1 MSLAVLSP
9 TSFNMQNWR
18 FVIIKDPE
26 IRKKVRSAAW
36 DQAQVTDSSLFLV
49 ICADLKSWKKNPEQY
64 WKNAP
69 KEAQDFLV
77 PAMGP
82 FYEGKDQLQRDEAMR
97 SCGIADQT
105 IMLAAKSMGF
115 DSNPMIG
122 FDPQKIA
129 EIINLPDDHIIS
141 MLMAIGKQLS
151 INPDISVYPN
161 IENKN
166 YDNSEQQSKIKNG
179 YTQFSPICTSKETTS
194 YDYSIKT
201 DNKDLGFDVYF
212 VSSSIQRENF
222 GNPEFNSYTESGCYG

>member
-1 MSLAVLSP
+1 MDTFDAITERRSVKHYDPNHKFSNDEIEQLMSLAVLSP
-9 TSFNMQNWR
+9 TSFNMHNWR

-26 IRKKVRSAAW
+26 IRKKIRFAAW

-97 SCGIADQT
+97 SCGIAAQT
-105 IMLAAKSMGF
+105 IMLAAKSMGY

-129 EIINLPDDHIIS
+129 EIINLPNDHLIS
-141 MLMAIGKQLS
+141 MLMAIGKQTKPAMPRGGQLPLS
-151 INPDISVYPN
+151 DIVFT
-161 IENKN
+161 
-166 YDNSEQQSKIKNG
+166 DR
-179 YTQFSPICTSKETTS
+179 FSS
-194 YDYSIKT
+194 
-201 DNKDLGFDVYF
+201 
-212 VSSSIQRENF
+212 
-222 GNPEFNSYTESGCYG
+222 

>member
-1 MSLAVLSP
+1 MDTFDAIKERRSVKHYDPNHEFSDEEIEQLMSLAVLSP
-9 TSFNMQNWR
+9 TSFNIQNWR

-36 DQAQVTDSSLFLV
+36 DQAQVTDSSLFLI

-69 KEAQDFLV
+69 KEARDFLV

-97 SCGIADQT
+97 SCGIAAQT
-105 IMLAAKSMGF
+105 IMLAAKSMGY

-141 MLMAIGKQLS
+141 MMMAIGKQIKPAMPRGGQLPLS
-151 INPDISVYPN
+151 DIVFT
-161 IENKN
+161 
-166 YDNSEQQSKIKNG
+166 DG
-179 YTQFSPICTSKETTS
+179 FSS
-194 YDYSIKT
+194 
-201 DNKDLGFDVYF
+201 
-212 VSSSIQRENF
+212 
-222 GNPEFNSYTESGCYG
+222 